1 MESFASFDG
10 TRIAYERW
18 GPADEHGP
26 VVLLH
31 GFAVHTRLNWEVTGV
46 MEHLVEVGHHVIGI
60 DARGHGQSD
69 KPHDPARYG
78 EDLMAGDVSSLLD
91 TLDPPMVDLV
101 GYSMG
106 AIVSLLVAV
115 RDARVRSL
123 VVGGVGA
130 SVVELGGLDTTAV
143 PKEDVAAVLL
153 AEDPA
158 SIAGNLAVGFRNL
171 ADLVD
176 ADRMALA
183 AVAMAARTG
192 RLPLGAITA
201 RTLVLAGTED
211 TLARRPEVLAA
222 AIPTATLELVPGDHL
237 AAVADAAFA
246 QALVSFLKRDPV
258 MCRHR

>member
-1 MESFASFDG
+1 MESFVSFDG

-18 GPADEHGP
+18 GPADGLGP

-46 MEHLVEVGHHVIGI
+46 MEHLVEAGHHVIGV

-78 EDLMAGDVSSLLD
+78 EDLMATDVSSLLD
-91 TLDPPMVDLV
+91 ALDLPMVDLV

-143 PKEDVAAVLL
+143 PKEEVAA
-153 AEDPA
+153 
-158 SIAGNLAVGFRNL
+158 
-171 ADLVD
+171 LVD
-176 ADRMALA
+176 ADRVALA
-183 AVAMAARTG
+183 AAATAARSG
-192 RLPLGAITA
+192 LLPLGAITA
-201 RTLVLAGTED
+201 QTLVLAGSED

-222 AIPTATLELVPGDHL
+222 AIPAATLELVPGDHL
-237 AAVADAAFA
+237 AAVADPAFA
-246 QALVSFLKRDPV
+246 RALVSFLR
-258 MCRHR
+258 RGR

>member
-18 GPADEHGP
+18 GPAAGLGP

-31 GFAVHTRLNWEVTGV
+31 GFAVHTRLNWEATGV
-46 MEHLVEVGHHVIGI
+46 MEYLVEAGHHVIGV

-78 EDLMAGDVSSLLD
+78 EDIMAADVSSLLD
-91 TLDPPMVDLV
+91 ALDLPMVDVV

-143 PKEDVAAVLL
+143 PKEEVAAVLL
-153 AEDPA
+153 ADDPA
-158 SIAGNLAVGFRNL
+158 TVAGNVAAGFRSL

-176 ADRMALA
+176 ADRVALA
-183 AVAMAARTG
+183 AAATAARTG
-192 RLPLGAITA
+192 LLPLGAITA
-201 RTLVLAGTED
+201 QTLVLAGSED

-222 AIPTATLELVPGDHL
+222 AIPAATLELVPGDHL
-237 AAVADAAFA
+237 AAVADPAFA
-246 QALVSFLKRDPV
+246 RALVSFLGRG
-258 MCRHR
+258 R